1 MPRITHGRGIEIG
14 YYSTVAAMNDEIT
27 VSKPGKPL
35 PDEVLGDLE
44 LRLRVC
50 LDLAFAYLVDV
61 EVVGAGEG
69 PSPTLFV
76 WLEPEAVGSL
86 RSALNVVSEAVA
98 DALPKSS
105 FLDVLIL
112 NSAPELLDRIES
124 VDALFIERDP
134 SERRR
139 ALAAAAAGGPALEP
153 LPARRWWW
161 PF

>member
-1 MPRITHGRGIEIG
+1 M
-14 YYSTVAAMNDEIT
+14 VW
-27 VSKPGKPL
+27 
-35 PDEVLGDLE
+35 
-44 LRLRVC
+44 
-50 LDLAFAYLVDV
+50 
-61 EVVGAGEG
+61 
-69 PSPTLFV
+69 PT
-76 WLEPEAVGSL
+76 
-86 RSALNVVSEAVA
+86 RREAVA
-98 DALPKSS
+98 DALPKSC

-139 ALAAAAAGGPALEP
+139 ALAAAAPGGPALEP